1 MARLGV
7 FFELKFVAFVDG
19 FKNYEFLNFRASSF

>member
-1 MARLGV
+1 VSV